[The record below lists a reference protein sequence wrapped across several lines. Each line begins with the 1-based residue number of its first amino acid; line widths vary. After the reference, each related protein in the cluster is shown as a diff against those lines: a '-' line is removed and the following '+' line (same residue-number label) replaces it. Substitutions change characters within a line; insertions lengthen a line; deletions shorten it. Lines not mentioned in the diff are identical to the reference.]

1 MTNWKEDGELLIRLN
16 ETIKILENLPI
27 DLLEHIVKQD
37 NINKRNMIDY
47 YWNHESYN
55 HDYHKIILE
64 ELDYKFELNQFS
76 NQTLLKFLHYFNNN
90 IHFDSN
96 ESFKLDIFEHQAN
109 IIKGNILNDTL
120 NNINLILN
128 ILDNKLVFNYDFK
141 ETINT
146 VDMNQVIKTLIEEN
160 NVLALKV
167 LEDNLSKNIKEE
179 NITFKK
185 KTKKY

>member
-1 MTNWKEDGELLIRLN
+1 M
-16 ETIKILENLPI
+16 
-27 DLLEHIVKQD
+27 
-37 NINKRNMIDY
+37 
-47 YWNHESYN
+47 
-55 HDYHKIILE
+55 
-64 ELDYKFELNQFS
+64 
-76 NQTLLKFLHYFNNN
+76 
-90 IHFDSN
+90 
-96 ESFKLDIFEHQAN
+96 
-109 IIKGNILNDTL
+109 
-120 NNINLILN
+120 N

-185 KTKKY
+185 KTKKILNYF

>member
-1 MTNWKEDGELLIRLN
+1 M
-16 ETIKILENLPI
+16 
-27 DLLEHIVKQD
+27 
-37 NINKRNMIDY
+37 
-47 YWNHESYN
+47 
-55 HDYHKIILE
+55 
-64 ELDYKFELNQFS
+64 
-76 NQTLLKFLHYFNNN
+76 
-90 IHFDSN
+90 
-96 ESFKLDIFEHQAN
+96 
-109 IIKGNILNDTL
+109 
-120 NNINLILN
+120 N